1 MPLNLLRKFTR
12 TFFHASLNLLISLGA
27 PSKRELLIPQELSR
41 ELERGRE
48 ALADVTGHADAR
60 IDSIH
65 SVHCATVSGGK
76 TVRSQD
82 VERVGI
88 GLRLFDS
95 HGEAFVAE
103 EGDIDWSR
111 SLSKA
116 RALAVLG
123 KPFIATADVLYPPDA
138 MSSAQLP
145 ADHHTDFDLPGPEWL
160 LDLKSTLRRQVGSWK
175 LDRLS
180 FSGRRGWRGIVRS
193 DGFLALRAEHDLHL
207 SATCSL
213 ATGRQNERWVVSLS
227 AGSSMDLPSLEVQMQ
242 EMFKYIEGIKPRVMK
257 RASWEADCPV
267 VLAPAVAGLLIH
279 EAIGHP
285 AEADRIP
292 DQYRD
297 KLRLGLKIGPSN
309 LTITDRGDVAESRGS
324 LPFDD
329 EGVPCRPTPLVIT
342 GHWVG
347 LLHSRRTA
355 ARDGTGPTGNARTT
369 SFRYPPVCRMRVTE
383 VQAGA
388 VEPSVLL
395 VNSDDALYLD
405 WPQFGQVRGAVIEI
419 RAFAWRILGGQ
430 LDEFL
435 GPVVLH
441 HRPLAVLADIDAIGS
456 DSQIINSYPGCTRG
470 EQKRLTVGMIAP
482 TMRIRQASVKPIV

>member
-1 MPLNLLRKFTR
+1 M
-12 TFFHASLNLLISLGA
+12 
-27 PSKRELLIPQELSR
+27 LIPHELSE

-48 ALADVTGHADAR
+48 VLADVAGHADAR

-65 SVHCATVSGGK
+65 SVRYGAGSGDK
-76 TVRSQD
+76 TVEARD
-82 VERVGI
+82 VERVGV
-88 GLRLFDS
+88 GLRLFDNC
-95 HGEAFVAE
+95 GEAFVAE
-103 EGDIDWSR
+103 EGEIDWSR
-111 SLSKA
+111 SLSEA
-116 RALAVLG
+116 RALATLG
-123 KPFIATADVLYPPDA
+123 KSFIAAEDVLFPSEVTASVQSTED
-138 MSSAQLP
+138 QQ
-145 ADHHTDFDLPGPEWL
+145 HTDFDLPGPEWL
-160 LDLKSTLRRQVGSWK
+160 LDLMNTLHGQTKSWK
-175 LDRLS
+175 LDRLL
-180 FSGRRGWRGIVRS
+180 FSGRRGWRGIARS
-193 DGFLALRAEHDLHL
+193 DGVIALRAEHDLHL

-213 ATGRQNERWVVSLS
+213 ATGRQNDRWIVSLS
-227 AGSSMDLPSLEVQMQ
+227 AGSSMDFSSLEVQMQ
-242 EMFKYIEGIKPRVMK
+242 EMFENIGGAKSGTINH
-257 RASWEADCPV
+257 ASWKTNCPV

-297 KLRLGLKIGPSN
+297 KLRLGLKIGPSD
-309 LTITDRGDVAESRGS
+309 LTITDRGDVVKGRGS

-329 EGVPCRPTPLVIT
+329 EGVPCRPAPLVIA

-355 ARDGTGPTGNARTT
+355 ARDDIAPTGNARTT

-405 WPQFGQVRGAVIEI
+405 WPQFGQVRGTMIEV

-482 TMRIRQASVKPIV
+482 TMRLRQASVKPIV

>member
-1 MPLNLLRKFTR
+1 M
-12 TFFHASLNLLISLGA
+12 
-27 PSKRELLIPQELSR
+27 LIPHELSK

-48 ALADVTGHADAR
+48 VLADVTGHADAR

-65 SVHCATVSGGK
+65 SVRYEAGSEGK
-76 TVRSQD
+76 TVGSQD

-95 HGEAFVAE
+95 RGEAFVAE

-116 RALAVLG
+116 RALAVHG
-123 KPFIATADVLYPPDA
+123 EPINATTNFLHHADTAIFLQPPVTQH
-138 MSSAQLP
+138 M
-145 ADHHTDFDLPGPEWL
+145 DFDLPGPEWL
-160 LDLKSTLRRQVGSWK
+160 LDLRSALRGRTGSWR

-193 DGFLALRAEHDLHL
+193 DGVLALRSEHDLHL
-207 SATCSL
+207 SATWSL
-213 ATGRQNERWVVSLS
+213 ETGHQNQRWSVSLS
-227 AGSSMDLPSLEVQMQ
+227 AGSSMDLPSLEVRMK
-242 EMFKYIEGIKPRVMK
+242 EMIEHIDETKSRAMSH
-257 RASWEADCPV
+257 ASWAANCPV

-297 KLRLGLKIGPSN
+297 KLRLGLKIGPSD
-309 LTITDRGDVAESRGS
+309 LTITDRGDVTESRGS

-329 EGVPCRPTPLVIT
+329 EGIPCRPAYLVVA

-355 ARDGTGPTGNARTT
+355 ARDGIAPTGNARTT

-388 VEPSVLL
+388 VEPNVLL

-405 WPQFGQVRGAVIEI
+405 WPQFGQIRGTMIEV

-441 HRPLAVLADIDAIGS
+441 HRPLAVLADIDAIAS

-482 TMRIRQASVKPIV
+482 TMRLRQASVKPIV

>member
-1 MPLNLLRKFTR
+1 MN
-12 TFFHASLNLLISLGA
+12 SV
-27 PSKRELLIPQELSR
+27 LIPHELSE

-48 ALADVTGHADAR
+48 VLVDVAGHADAR
-60 IDSIH
+60 LDSIH
-65 SVHCATVSGGK
+65 SVRYEVDGGDM
-76 TVRSQD
+76 TVRARD
-82 VERVGI
+82 VERVGV
-88 GLRLFDS
+88 GLRLFGS
-95 HGEAFVAE
+95 NGESFVAE

-111 SLSKA
+111 SLTNA
-116 RALAVLG
+116 RALATLG
-123 KPFIATADVLYPPDA
+123 KPVIARGSAPCCLDA
-138 MSSAQLP
+138 VSSVELP
-145 ADHHTDFDLPGPEWL
+145 AAQHMALSLPGPEWL
-160 LDLKSTLRRQVGSWK
+160 LELMNTFRGQTGLWK

-180 FSGRRGWRGIVRS
+180 FSGREGWRGIVRS
-193 DGFLALRAEHDLHL
+193 DGILAVRAEHDLYL

-213 ATGRQNERWVVSLS
+213 ATGRQNQRWAVSLS

-242 EMFKYIEGIKPRVMK
+242 EILKHIEEIQPRAMNH
-257 RASWEADCPV
+257 ANWATNCPV
-267 VLAPAVAGLLIH
+267 VLAPSVAGLLIH

-297 KLRLGLKIGPSN
+297 KLRLGLKIGPPD
-309 LTITDRGDVAESRGS
+309 LTITDRGDVAGSRGS

-329 EGVPCRPTPLVIT
+329 EGVPCHPAPLVIA

-355 ARDGTGPTGNARTT
+355 ARDGIEPTGNARTT
-369 SFRYPPVCRMRVTE
+369 SFLYPPVCRMRVTE
-383 VQAGA
+383 VQAGT
-388 VEPSVLL
+388 VEPSALL

-405 WPQFGQVRGAVIEI
+405 WPQFGQVRGTMIEV

-441 HRPLAVLADIDAIGS
+441 HRPLAVFADIDAIGS
-456 DSQIINSYPGCTRG
+456 DSQIINNYPGCTRG

-482 TMRIRQASVKPIV
+482 TMRLRQASVKPIV